1 MGYWSKRFW
10 EVRDG
15 GTDIDYDY
23 LSHCMKMRYDAWQ
36 RSQIPLGLE
45 KASQFLKPASSFSTH
60 FNIICSTA
68 LTVICYFPII
78 FFWYLYFF
86 SYCWSV
92 SYFPIP
98 TRRWEVFLLST
109 SSVFWLRL
117 VWSELPSHPL
127 INKLK
132 MLVAQLA
139 FSVVPLYY
147 WLSCSIN
154 CSKCCVVGSYRCLV
168 KWHYITWTN
177 HNQQLCGQ
185 H

>member
-1 MGYWSKRFW
+1 
-10 EVRDG
+10 
-15 GTDIDYDY
+15 
-23 LSHCMKMRYDAWQ
+23 MKMRYDAWQ

-117 VWSELPSHPL
+117 VWSELPSRPL

-154 CSKCCVVGSYRCLV
+154 CSKCCVVGVIVVLWNGIISPEPIIINSYAANARKDHELEFG
-168 KWHYITWTN
+168 T
-177 HNQQLCGQ
+177 
-185 H
+185 